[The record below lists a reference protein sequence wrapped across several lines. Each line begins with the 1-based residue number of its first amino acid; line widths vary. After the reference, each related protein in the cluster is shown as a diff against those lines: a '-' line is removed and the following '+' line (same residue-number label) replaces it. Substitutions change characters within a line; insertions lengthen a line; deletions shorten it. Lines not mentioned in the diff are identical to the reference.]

1 MIERKFHSLAEQ
13 VAEVLKEGM
22 LSGRWRETLPGRNR
36 LAAELG
42 VSHKTV
48 EAAMRRLAAQGMLV
62 SQGGGQRR
70 RIVLPE
76 GKVIRRKLRVRILTY
91 DRDSRVFPCNLELLD
106 QLRMAGFVAD
116 FALKTMADLGTDA
129 GRLARFVKKT
139 PADAWIVAGGSR
151 EVLEWFS
158 QQDIAAIALFGRFT
172 GLPIAAS
179 CPRIASAMVVA
190 VRRLVA
196 LGHHRIVMIAQ
207 AERRKPYPALVE
219 QVFLD
224 ELEAQGIKTGSYN
237 LPDWEGTPAGLRGCL
252 NTLFQHTPPT
262 AVIFGEPRLFAAAQQ
277 HLARSGIH
285 APRDVSLISSEMD
298 PCLAWCDPAVSCFR
312 WDSAPVIKRV
322 MRWVKGVAA
331 QKREDKRQVLFDG
344 EFVEGGTIGPA
355 PGSGTKILPEGKV
368 SGLSRKSGETSLE

>member
-13 VAEVLKEGM
+13 VTEVLKEGM
-22 LSGRWRETLPGRNR
+22 LSGRWRGTLPGRNR

-48 EAAMRRLAAQGMLV
+48 ESAMRRLATQGLLV
-62 SQGGGQRR
+62 SEGGGKRR

-76 GKVIRRKLRVRILTY
+76 GKVIRRELRVRILTY
-91 DRDSRVFPCNLELLD
+91 DRDSRMFPANLELLD

-116 FALKTMADLGTDA
+116 FALKTMADLGMDA

-139 PADAWIVAGGSR
+139 PADAWIVAAGSR

-158 QQDIAAIALFGRFT
+158 RQDVPAIALFGRFT
-172 GLPIAAS
+172 GLPIAAA
-179 CPRIASAMVVA
+179 CPRIAPAMAVA

-237 LPDWEGTPAGLRGCL
+237 LPDWECTPSGLKDCL
-252 NTLFQHTPPT
+252 DMLFRHSPPT
-262 AVIFGEPRLFAAAQQ
+262 AMIFGEARLFAAAQQ
-277 HLARSGIH
+277 HLARRGIH
-285 APRDVSLISSEMD
+285 APRDISLISSDLD
-298 PCLAWCDPAVSCFR
+298 PCLAWCDPAISCFR
-312 WDSAPVIKRV
+312 WDPAPVIKRIV
-322 MRWVKGVAA
+322 QWIKNVAA
-331 QKREDKRQVLFDG
+331 QAKEDQRQVLFDG
-344 EFVEGGTIGPA
+344 EFVEGGTIGPV
-355 PGSGTKILPEGKV
+355 PV
-368 SGLSRKSGETSLE
+368 SG

>member
-1 MIERKFHSLAEQ
+1 MFEKNFHSLAEQ

-48 EAAMRRLAAQGMLV
+48 ETAMRRLAVQGMLV
-62 SQGGGQRR
+62 SQGSGQRR

-76 GKVIRRKLRVRILTY
+76 GKVIRREMRVRVLTY
-91 DRDSRVFPCNLELLD
+91 DRDSRLFPSNLELLD
-106 QLRMAGFVAD
+106 QLRMAGFAAD
-116 FALKTMADLGTDA
+116 FAQKTMADLGMDV

-139 PADAWIVAGGSR
+139 PVDAWIVASGSR

-158 QQDIAAIALFGRFT
+158 RQDVPAIALFGRFT

-179 CPRIASAMVVA
+179 CPRIAPAMAVA

-196 LGHHRIVMIAQ
+196 LGHNRIVMIAH

-224 ELEAQGIKTGSYN
+224 ELDAQGIKTGSYN
-237 LPDWEGTPAGLRGCL
+237 LPDWVGTPLGLRDCL
-252 NTLFQHTPPT
+252 DMLFRYSPPT
-262 AVIFGEPRLFAAAQQ
+262 AMIFGEARLFAAAQQ
-277 HLARSGIH
+277 HLARRGIH
-285 APRDVSLISSEMD
+285 APQDVSLISSD
-298 PCLAWCDPAVSCFR
+298 RDLCLDWCDPAISYFR
-312 WDSAPVIKRV
+312 WDPAPVIKRILQW
-322 MRWVKGVAA
+322 MKGVAA
-331 QKREDKRQVLFDG
+331 EKREDKRQVLFDG
-344 EFVEGGTIGPA
+344 EFVEGGTIGPVPMA
-355 PGSGTKILPEGKV
+355 GGKWDHAR
-368 SGLSRKSGETSLE
+368 SDT